1 MIEYAIREYLEL
13 ITGMD
18 VSPVSTHG
26 PFPAMTY
33 KISPY
38 SEGTVKECQ
47 LEVRVISENMEE
59 CLEIRAKV
67 IQALNTDEQQPSIV
81 MGDYAVRAQVSGGG
95 WLFNSETN
103 MWEYPTLFNL
113 LWR

>member
-18 VSPVSTHG
+18 VSPVFTHG

-38 SEGTVKECQ
+38 RGDSEGVPVGSK
-47 LEVRVISENMEE
+47 S
-59 CLEIRAKV
+59 
-67 IQALNTDEQQPSIV
+67 D
-81 MGDYAVRAQVSGGG
+81 
-95 WLFNSETN
+95 
-103 MWEYPTLFNL
+103 
-113 LWR
+113 

>member
-18 VSPVSTHG
+18 VSPVFTHG

-38 SEGTVKECQ
+38 SEGD
-47 LEVRVISENMEE
+47 SEGVPVGS
-59 CLEIRAKV
+59 KS
-67 IQALNTDEQQPSIV
+67 D
-81 MGDYAVRAQVSGGG
+81 
-95 WLFNSETN
+95 
-103 MWEYPTLFNL
+103 
-113 LWR
+113 

>member
-1 MIEYAIREYLEL
+1 MIEYAIREYLEH

-18 VSPVSTHG
+18 VSPAFTYG

-38 SEGTVKECQ
+38 NEGAVKECQ
-47 LEVRVISENMEE
+47 LEVRVISGNMEE
-59 CLEIRAKV
+59 CLEIRDKV

-103 MWEYPTLFNL
+103 MREYPTLFNL